1 MKQRSLR
8 FGLKW
13 RAALLLA
20 FLLTAVIAVLS
31 LLVLAGIREDQ
42 RQRLEQMLAAE
53 AETANLRVRQEAL
66 TSGSLDP
73 DAFMELSGQ
82 DLAVNLG
89 AESGLPVTLY
99 KLDGSLAGT
108 SLPFQPKADVQDALA
123 YTAKGQSAYITQGDQ
138 LLYLAPLYTM
148 DQQPAGTV
156 QFHMSL
162 AEQHAFYERIQ
173 RLFWLVGAAVLVG
186 GFLLGY
192 LYVWRQ
198 ANVITRLNRAAM
210 RIGEGEYLREPT
222 VRRKDELGE
231 LALGIYEMS
240 GKIATTHAQL
250 TDEKSK
256 LIEAVTR
263 LQELEQQQK
272 LFIGNISHELKTPLT
287 SILAYTDLL
296 NMYRDDPALLDE
308 ACRQIGMEAERLYA
322 LVEKALKLSSMDVY
336 DFETKA
342 ASVDLKPLLEDATA
356 RLQAKAEQQSI
367 QIVTDLQDG
376 KVWADADN
384 VMHMVM
390 NLLDNAVKYNKPGGK
405 VFLSNEAVSVTD
417 GTDRMQITV
426 RDTGIGIP
434 PGAQARIFAPFY
446 TVSSDRSRAH
456 GGTGLGLSLVRSL
469 AEKQHGSVKLAAS
482 GPEGST
488 FVIELPL
495 ERPQPAGSGG

>member
-20 FLLTAVIAVLS
+20 FLLTSVIAVLS

-89 AESGLPVTLY
+89 TESGLPVTLY

-308 ACRQIGMEAERLYA
+308 ACRQIGMEAGRLYA

-336 DFETKA
+336 DFETNTA
-342 ASVDLKPLLEDATA
+342 LVDLKPLLEDAA
-356 RLQAKAEQQSI
+356 SRLQAKAEQQGI

-434 PGAQARIFAPFY
+434 PGAQARIFDPFY

>member
-336 DFETKA
+336 DFETNTA
-342 ASVDLKPLLEDATA
+342 LVDLKPLLEDAA
-356 RLQAKAEQQSI
+356 SRLQAKAEQQGI

-405 VFLSNEAVSVTD
+405 VFLSNEAVSVVD
-417 GTDRMQITV
+417 GSDRMQITV

-434 PGAQARIFAPFY
+434 PEAQARIFDPFY

>member
-1 MKQRSLR
+1 MKRWTFR

-13 RAALLLA
+13 KAAALLAVLLA
-20 FLLTAVIAVLS
+20 SVIAVLS
-31 LLVLAGIREDQ
+31 VLVLAGIREDQ
-42 RQRLEQMLAAE
+42 RQRLEQTLAAE

-66 TSGSLDP
+66 TSGSPAP
-73 DAFMELSGQ
+73 DAFMEQSGQ
-82 DLAVNLG
+82 GLAVDLG

-99 KLDGSLAGT
+99 KTDGTLVGT
-108 SLPFQPKADVQDALA
+108 SLPFQPKADVRDALA
-123 YTAKGQSAYITQGDQ
+123 YTAKDQSAYITEGDQ

-148 DQQPAGTV
+148 DQQPVGTV
-156 QFHMSL
+156 QFHVSL

-173 RLFWLVGAAVLVG
+173 RLFWLVGVTVLVG
-186 GFLLGY
+186 GFLLGF

-198 ANVITRLNRAAM
+198 AHVITRLNRAAM

-222 VRRKDELGE
+222 VQRKDELGE
-231 LALGIYEMS
+231 LAQGIFEMS

-256 LIEAVTR
+256 LLEVVTR
-263 LQELEQQQK
+263 LRELEQQQK

-296 NMYRDDPALLDE
+296 DMYRDDPALLEE
-308 ACRQIGMEAERLYA
+308 ASRQIGTEAERLYA
-322 LVEKALKLSSMDVY
+322 LVEKSLKLSSMDVY
-336 DFETKA
+336 EFETHA
-342 ASVDLKPLLEDATA
+342 ASVDLKPLLAEAAT
-356 RLQAKAEQQSI
+356 RLQAKAEKQGI
-367 QIVTDLQDG
+367 LLVTDLQEG

-405 VFLSNEAVSVTD
+405 VVMSNEAVSVPD
-417 GTDRMQITV
+417 GPGRMQIKV
-426 RDTGIGIP
+426 SDTGMGIP
-434 PGAQARIFAPFY
+434 LEAQSRIFDPFF

-469 AEKQHGSVKLAAS
+469 AEKQHGSVNLTAS

-495 ERPQPAGSGG
+495 ERP

>member
-1 MKQRSLR
+1 MIQRSLR

-66 TSGSLDP
+66 TSGLPDP

-156 QFHMSL
+156 QFHVSL

-296 NMYRDDPALLDE
+296 NMYRDDPVLLDE
-308 ACRQIGMEAERLYA
+308 ACRQIGMEAGRLYA

-336 DFETKA
+336 DFETNTA
-342 ASVDLKPLLEDATA
+342 LVDLKSLLEDAA
-356 RLQAKAEQQSI
+356 SRLQAKAEQQGI

-405 VFLSNEAVSVTD
+405 VFLSNEAVSVVD
-417 GTDRMQITV
+417 GSDRMQITV

-434 PGAQARIFAPFY
+434 PEAQARIFDPFY